1 MKAPPCEHC
10 GRRDTSFTSLWL
22 RAQRTIRNQ
31 RRTMRQLRH
40 DHAVTKALAEHRKA
54 QIADLEARCRRLDE
68 TLDYISRA
76 KFAQIVKRNEGAT

>member
-1 MKAPPCEHC
+1 MTAPPCEFC

-40 DHAVTKALAEHRKA
+40 DNAVTKALAEHRAA

-68 TLDYISRA
+68 TLDFLSMGRTRA
-76 KFAQIVKRNEGAT
+76 MERGDG

>member
-31 RRTMRQLRH
+31 RRIMRVLRH
-40 DHAVTKALAEHRKA
+40 DIAVVKALADERKA
-54 QIADLEARCRRLDE
+54 QIADLEAKVRRLDE
-68 TLDYISRA
+68 TLDFLSLGRTRA
-76 KFAQIVKRNEGAT
+76 MERGE